1 MKSFKT
7 LIVLALAVFLT
18 SCSKADDNINE
29 VALSESEIPACIFA
43 YKKEHFPDHAL
54 IRVIKDAELGNNTYE
69 VYLTGNLELDF
80 NVNCEI
86 IDIDGNMKLPKSV
99 IPQALFDYV
108 IQNYSANFITDWE
121 LEFNHQQ
128 IELDNGMELEFE
140 MDGAFRKIDND

>member
-1 MKSFKT
+1 M
-7 LIVLALAVFLT
+7 
-18 SCSKADDNINE
+18 
-29 VALSESEIPACIFA
+29 
-43 YKKEHFPDHAL
+43 
-54 IRVIKDAELGNNTYE
+54 
-69 VYLTGNLELDF
+69 DF